1 MPSCRDFG
9 EGINARNSEWE
20 GVGSKV
26 AASPAAAVPAAVV
39 PAAASPAAAV
49 PAAAVPI
56 DGLLVGDILGMEIG
70 LTPRNQTPLIS
81 RKCSK
86 VYSLLP
92 L

>member
-26 AASPAAAVPAAVV
+26 AASPAAAVPAA
-39 PAAASPAAAV
+39 
-49 PAAAVPI
+49 AVPI
-56 DGLLVGDILGMEIG
+56 DGLLVGDSLGMEIG

>member
-20 GVGSKV
+20 GAGSKV
-26 AASPAAAVPAAVV
+26 
-39 PAAASPAAAV
+39 AASPAAAV